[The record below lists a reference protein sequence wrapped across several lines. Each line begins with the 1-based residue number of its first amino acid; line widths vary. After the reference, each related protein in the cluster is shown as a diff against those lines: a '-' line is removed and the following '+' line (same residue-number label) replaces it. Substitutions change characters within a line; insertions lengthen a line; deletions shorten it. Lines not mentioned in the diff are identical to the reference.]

1 MEGNMTNKTKK
12 LGLILTALLVTLA
25 CVAPA
30 TLTPPPSGFVETAIA
45 ETQAAITSQTMSV
58 HAVNATIT
66 ATGTRIASATPF
78 PTFTLVV
85 FGTPQVQ
92 ALVDAACRV
101 GPGNIYDLVFTLRKG
116 RYADLIGKSGNGV
129 YWIIRSSDQSTR
141 LCWVES
147 SKVQVLGFSMNIPVM
162 TPLPP
167 PTFTPSNTP
176 LPTLTPTNT
185 FTPTITPTPTP
196 AAKFDIGINGQDNC
210 PATSTWWINF
220 DVVNNGAVDFESVS
234 ITLTDITTGTD
245 FPLVSEE
252 FTNHSGCG
260 PPDSLDI
267 FPVGSGHIVSTFQL
281 NYDPTGHVFRA
292 NVTFCTEPAQ
302 AGSCFTN
309 TLNDFSP

>member
-1 MEGNMTNKTKK
+1 MAKTRKNF
-12 LGLILTALLVTLA
+12 GLILAVLLLILA
-25 CVAPA
+25 CAFPP
-30 TLTPPPSGFVETAIA
+30 TPPPPPPSSGFVETAIA
-45 ETQAAITSQTMSV
+45 GTHSFIASQTMQV
-58 HAVNATIT
+58 QAVNASVTP
-66 ATGTRIASATPF
+66 TGTRLASATPF
-78 PTFTLVV
+78 PTFTVVV

-129 YWIIRSSDQSTR
+129 YWIIRSSDQSSR

-196 AAKFDIGINGQDNC
+196 AAKFDIGINGQDSC

-220 DVVNNGAVDFESVS
+220 DVANNGAVDFESVS
-234 ITLTDITTGTD
+234 LTLTDLTTGTD
-245 FPLVSEE
+245 FLFNSEE

-260 PPDSLDI
+260 PPDSIDVL
-267 FPVGSGHIVSTFQL
+267 PVGIGHVVSTTQL
-281 NYDPTGHVFRA
+281 NYDPTGNLFRA
-292 NVTFCTEPAQ
+292 VVTFCTEPAL

-309 TLNDFSP
+309 TLNNFSP